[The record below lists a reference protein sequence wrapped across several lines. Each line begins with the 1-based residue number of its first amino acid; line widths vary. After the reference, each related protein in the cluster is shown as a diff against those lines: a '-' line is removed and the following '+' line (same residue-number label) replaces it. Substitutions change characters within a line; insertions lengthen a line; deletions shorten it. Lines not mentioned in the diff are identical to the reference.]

1 MLPTTIKSTLS
12 SSIVS
17 LPFVLRLQLLLAF
30 VFVSVIQGFAANIPS
45 PERLKELDQ
54 FAFSTDARY
63 TKDVKTLAA
72 YLNKGATTDYERARI
87 IFAWV
92 AKNIRYNDYGYN
104 SGDFG
109 NTSVEVVLE
118 SRLSVCDGYAR
129 LYKALGEEMGLKV
142 EKVSGYAKGYSYAPG
157 NRFTQTN
164 HAWNSVY
171 LNGRWR
177 LVDAT
182 WGSGAAE
189 MVNGKLK
196 TKFDY
201 SPYWFDTDPHEFL
214 FSHLPKSPEWQ
225 HIPKPITVA
234 QYERMI
240 SVDESLFKLG
250 VSAADLLQNLISGQ
264 LRTLATTWD
273 SDLQIKIAK
282 APLEGKLQPGHAY
295 TLTFNTAP
303 DVELI
308 VLNNKKWLYFET
320 KGTTHNLLVRP
331 TSGNLAVMARK
342 KGTKGNYSY
351 FMEYKVGG

>member
-1 MLPTTIKSTLS
+1 MLLKTISLTL
-12 SSIVS
+12 IRLKNT
-17 LPFVLRLQLLLAF
+17 LPAVMRLQLLL
-30 VFVSVIQGFAANIPS
+30 VMLLVPVVHGFAANIPS

-54 FAFSTDARY
+54 FAFSTDVRY

-72 YLNKGATTDYERARI
+72 YLNKGATSDYERARI

-104 SGDFG
+104 SGNFG
-109 NTSVEVVLE
+109 NTSVEAVLE
-118 SRLSVCDGYAR
+118 TRLSVCDGYAR
-129 LYKALGEEMGLKV
+129 LYKALGEQMGLKV

-157 NRFTQTN
+157 KKFTQTN

-196 TKFDY
+196 SKFDY
-201 SPYWFDTDPHEFL
+201 TPYWFDTDPYAFL

-225 HIPKPITVA
+225 HIPTPITLV

-250 VSAADLLQNLISGQ
+250 VDASDLLQNLLSGQ
-264 LRTLATTWD
+264 LHSVATTWHPA
-273 SDLQIKIAK
+273 LPIQIAN
-282 APLEGKLQPGHAY
+282 APLEGKLQHGKTY
-295 TLTFNTAP
+295 TLAFTTSP

-308 VLNNKKWLYFET
+308 VLNNKKWFYFET
-320 KGTTHNLLVRP
+320 KGTTHNLQVRP
-331 TSGNLAVMARK
+331 TTGSLAVMARK